1 MPESPFGVARM
12 LLRSSRAMGSITF
25 NYHFAPAYTSLSSSP
40 VHLFFPDKAAFTAAF
55 ANEAVDMDLT
65 KVIGKAHDYV
75 LSKGRPAT
83 LVEIIEELSGQYQR
97 EITSI
102 VDNVRKFGLRD
113 EYMIPVYGPNK
124 IEACICYGFDVPIS
138 ELPKPML
145 NELEAISM
153 MGHRRLVHY
162 FNKRGEQTPLSR
174 RESEVL
180 HWMAQGKSS
189 SVIATIMD
197 IRPATVDSYTRRLF
211 GKFGVHD
218 RIAAVLAGMAA
229 GMVRLD

>member
-1 MPESPFGVARM
+1 
-12 LLRSSRAMGSITF
+12 
-25 NYHFAPAYTSLSSSP
+25 
-40 VHLFFPDKAAFTAAF
+40 
-55 ANEAVDMDLT
+55 MDLT
-65 KVIGKAHDYV
+65 KAIGKAHDYV
-75 LSKGRPAT
+75 LSRGRPST
-83 LVEIIEELSGQYQR
+83 FVEIIDILSDQYPR
-97 EITSI
+97 EISSI
-102 VDNVRKFGLRD
+102 ASNVRKFGLRD

-124 IEACICYGFDVPIS
+124 IEACICYGFDVPVA
-138 ELPKPML
+138 ELPKAML
-145 NELEAISM
+145 NELEALSM

-162 FNKRGEQTPLSR
+162 FNKRGQQTPLSG

-189 SVIATIMD
+189 SVIATIMG